1 MGAVLP
7 IAPGMRVLCRD
18 AEWLVQRVDASN
30 DAGTQHAVQVI
41 GVDDLVRGHQAV
53 FLTQLDRIEPVDP
66 KKTRLVLDQS
76 NGFRRAKLFLEAQ
89 LRQMPAAGETP
100 DLDGL
105 GAFDPMAFQL
115 TTVRRALEQLRPR
128 LLLADTVGLGKTIQ
142 VGMVLTE
149 LMRRGRAD
157 RILVLAKKSML
168 TQFQAELWNRFN
180 IPLVRLDSQGIA
192 KLRLKI
198 PTNKNPFEVYHRII
212 ISIDTLKD
220 AGRYRHF
227 LEETRWDV
235 VVIDEAHNVAGAS
248 VPETHQAHR
257 LARLLSRR
265 TDSMLLTTATP
276 HNGRRETFGRLI
288 SLLDPSAIPDPRY
301 REYDAD
307 DIRGFYLMRFKEDVR
322 GQIGQQMTDR
332 MVVPLAQTTTQAT
345 SAEEAVYSILGEMR
359 QAAQQAKA
367 VGNDSDWR
375 NQRLIQYGLYKQFLS
390 SAESCAGTIAKR
402 LERLQQKEPENPEIP
417 YLKQLSSAMGGLS
430 LAQSSRFELLLEQL
444 AAIGWTGKGDSPRVL
459 VFTEYVATQQALAL
473 AIAQAFDLKHSE
485 KFEEQAKQAIASING
500 SCPDI
505 HLMAAVEAFGTQSA
519 PVRIM
524 IATDVAS
531 EGINLHHQCHHVIHY
546 DLPWSIITLIQ
557 RNGRVDRIGQSQR
570 PILRYLM
577 VETQNGLL
585 SGDSAIFARLIEK
598 VEEINRSTRS
608 GESQL
613 MLYDPEKE
621 AEYIAERGLLTGD
634 RHVLEKRTGT
644 DAATTAEAADL
655 ESIITAG
662 NLKDD
667 ADLLAMLLGTSEA
680 TTPQSPKSKTPNS
693 PAPTSTAS
701 PKANRIRF
709 YRDIVFLKEA
719 YQQLQEK
726 QPDYPDL
733 EESGRMVMLTAPED
747 LKRRLGAPSQKE
759 GVIFGSTAIPEEA
772 WPEFDQFR
780 LTEDVERVKLAITA
794 ARNTSGY
801 WSKELLCSET
811 HPIMQW
817 LVERLLMEFARGE
830 APIVTSK
837 HLAAGEL
844 AFCFMGQVPSR
855 AGTPLVVDAHAVR
868 FLPKGK
874 SEIVALDQTL
884 RDAGFAT
891 LANINRPA
899 EIQSAQLLLS
909 AAVDASLEHLTRL
922 EKARQ
927 RRSKPLLEQ
936 EEQRLRDWRRKRRDI
951 IDRRLEELD
960 PKSASAKRLRQERD
974 DMEKY
979 IQDRQQHWRDMHLLP
994 GESPITRLL
1003 LVIEGVTQVADLA
1016 DS

>member
-1 MGAVLP
+1 
-7 IAPGMRVLCRD
+7 MRVLCRD
-18 AEWLVQRVDASN
+18 AEWLVQRVDAAN
-30 DAGTQHAVQVI
+30 DMGTQHAVQVV

-66 KKTRLVLDQS
+66 RKTQLVPDGS

-89 LRQMPAAGETP
+89 LRQMPAASETP

-180 IPLVRLDSQGIA
+180 LPLVRLDSQGIA

-248 VPETHQAHR
+248 VPENHQAHR
-257 LARLLSRR
+257 LARLLARR

-276 HNGRRETFGRLI
+276 HNGKRETFGRLI

-307 DIRGFYLMRFKEDVR
+307 DIRGFYLMRFKEDIR

-332 MVVPLAQTTTQAT
+332 IVTPLAQTTTQAT
-345 SAEEAVYSILGEMR
+345 PAEEAVYGVLGEMR
-359 QAAQQAKA
+359 QAAKEAKA
-367 VGNDSDWR
+367 QGKGADWH

-390 SAESCAGTIAKR
+390 SPESCAGTVTKR
-402 LERLQQKEPENPEIP
+402 INGLAQKDPQNAEIP
-417 YLKQLSSAMGGLS
+417 YLKQLSTTLKGLS
-430 LAQSSRFELLLEQL
+430 LAESSRFKLLLAQL
-444 AAIGWTGKGDSPRVL
+444 DAIGWTGKPNSPRIL
-459 VFTEYVATQQALAL
+459 VFTEYVPTQQALAL
-473 AIAQAFDLKHSE
+473 AIAAHFRLKHSE
-485 KFEEQAKQAIASING
+485 KFEDQAKQAIASING
-500 SCPDI
+500 ACPDI

-519 PVRIM
+519 PVRMM

-557 RNGRVDRIGQSQR
+557 RNGRVDRIGQTHA

-577 VETQNGLL
+577 VETVNGLL
-585 SGDSAIFARLIEK
+585 RGDSAIFGRLIEK

-621 AEYIAERGLLTGD
+621 AEYIAKQGLLAD
-634 RHVLEKRTGT
+634 DPNVLEKRTGT
-644 DAATTAEAADL
+644 DATVTAEANAL

-667 ADLLAMLLGTSEA
+667 DDLLAMLLCGDQETEVGSQDPEGTV
-680 TTPQSPKSKTPNS
+680 QNPNS
-693 PAPTSTAS
+693 KIQNSTPS
-701 PKANRIRF
+701 RIRF
-709 YRDIVFLKEA
+709 YGDMAFLQAA
-719 YQQLQEK
+719 YQLLRETK
-726 QPDYPDL
+726 GDYPDL
-733 EESGRMVMLTAPED
+733 EESGKMVTLTAPED
-747 LKRRLGAPSQKE
+747 LKRRLGAPAQKE
-759 GVIFGSTAIPEEA
+759 SVIFGATAIPDEA
-772 WPEFDQFR
+772 WPEHDQFR
-780 LTEDVERVKLAITA
+780 LTADVERVKLAIAA

-830 APIVTSK
+830 APIITSP
-837 HLAAGEL
+837 HLLSGEL
-844 AFCFMGQVPSR
+844 AFCFMGQVPSK

-868 FLPKGK
+868 ILPKGK
-874 SEIVALDQTL
+874 SEIVSLQQTL
-884 RDAGFAT
+884 SDAGFAT

-899 EIQSAQLLLS
+899 ETQSAQLLLS
-909 AAVDASLEHLTRL
+909 AAVDASVAHLKALEQ
-922 EKARQ
+922 ERQ
-927 RRSKPLLEQ
+927 RRVMPLLRQ
-936 EEQRLRDWRRKRRDI
+936 EERRLRDWRRKRQEI
-951 IDRRLEELD
+951 IDRRLSDLD
-960 PKSASAKRLRQERD
+960 STSATAKRLRQERD

-979 IQDRQQHWRDMHLLP
+979 IKDRQQHWRDMHLLP

-1003 LVIEGVTQVADLA
+1003 LVIEGVG
-1016 DS
+1016 

>member
-1 MGAVLP
+1 MPSTLS

-30 DAGTQHAVQVI
+30 EAGTQHAVQVV

-53 FLTQLDRIEPVDP
+53 FLTQLDHIEPVDP
-66 KKTRLVLDQS
+66 RKTQLVPDSS

-105 GAFDPMAFQL
+105 GAFDPMPFQL
-115 TTVRRALEQLRPR
+115 TTAKRALEQLRPR

-265 TDSMLLTTATP
+265 TDSMVLTTATP
-276 HNGRRETFGRLI
+276 HNGKRETFGRLI

-345 SAEEAVYSILGEMR
+345 PAEEAVYGILGAMR
-359 QAAQQAKA
+359 KTAQGAKA
-367 VGNDSDWR
+367 LGKGADWS
-375 NQRLIQYGLYKQFLS
+375 NHRLIQYGFYKQFLS
-390 SAESCAGTIAKR
+390 SPESCAGTIEKR
-402 LERLQQKEPENPEIP
+402 LDKLKQNEPDNPEIP
-417 YLKQLSSAMGGLS
+417 YLKQLSTAMKGLS
-430 LAQSSRFELLLEQL
+430 LAKSSRFEVLVRQL
-444 AAIGWTGKGDSPRVL
+444 KAIGWTGKADSPRVL

-473 AIAQAFDLKHSE
+473 AIAKAFNLKHSE
-485 KFEEQAKQAIASING
+485 KFEDQPKQAIVSING

-519 PVRIM
+519 PVRMM

-557 RNGRVDRIGQSQR
+557 RNGRVDRIGQTQQ
-570 PILRYLM
+570 PVLRYLM
-577 VETQNGLL
+577 VETENGLL
-585 SGDSAIFARLIEK
+585 SGDSAIFERLIDK

-621 AEYIAERGLLTGD
+621 AEYIAEQGLLIGD
-634 RHVLEKRTGT
+634 QNVLEKRTST
-644 DAATTAEAADL
+644 DAAATAEADAL

-667 ADLLAMLLGTSEA
+667 EDLLAMLLGGGDSSRDGSMESGNDGIGSA
-680 TTPQSPKSKTPNS
+680 GISPIPTPN
-693 PAPTSTAS
+693 AD
-701 PKANRIRF
+701 RIRF
-709 YRDIVFLKEA
+709 YRDMTFLKEA
-719 YQQLQEK
+719 YHLLRETK
-726 QPDYPDL
+726 RDYPDL
-733 EESGRMVMLTAPED
+733 AESGKMVTLTAPED
-747 LKRRLGAPSQKE
+747 LKRRLGAPSQKAS
-759 GVIFGSTAIPEEA
+759 VIFGSTAIPEEA
-772 WPEFDQFR
+772 WPEHDQFR
-780 LTEDVERVKLAITA
+780 LTEDVERVKLAIEA

-830 APIVTSK
+830 APIITSK

-844 AFCFMGQVPSR
+844 AFCFMGQVPSK

-868 FLPKGK
+868 LLPGGKG
-874 SEIVALDQTL
+874 EIVGLEQTL
-884 RDAGFAT
+884 QDAGFET
-891 LANINRPA
+891 LANVNRPA
-899 EIQSAQLLLS
+899 EVQSAQLLLS
-909 AAVDASLEHLTRL
+909 AAVDASLKHLRAL
-922 EKARQ
+922 EKDRQ
-927 RRSKPLLEQ
+927 AGIMPLLRQ
-936 EEQRLRDWRRKRRDI
+936 EERRLKNWRVKRRAMIEQRLDA
-951 IDRRLEELD
+951 LD
-960 PKSASAKRLRQERD
+960 PQSASAKRLRQERE

-979 IQDRQQHWRDMHLLP
+979 IKDRQQHWRDMHLVP

-1003 LVIEGVTQVADLA
+1003 LVIEGVT
-1016 DS
+1016 

>member
-1 MGAVLP
+1 MATPLS

-18 AEWLVQRVDASN
+18 AEWLVQRIDAAN
-30 DAGTQHAVQVI
+30 DSGTQHAVQVV

-53 FLTQLDRIEPVDP
+53 FLTQLDVIEPVDP
-66 KKTRLVLDQS
+66 RKTRLVADDS
-76 NGFRRAKLFLEAQ
+76 KGFRKAKLFLEAQ

-100 DLDGL
+100 DLEGL
-105 GAFDPMAFQL
+105 GAFDPMPFQI
-115 TTVRRALEQLRPR
+115 TTVKRALEQLRPR

-248 VPETHQAHR
+248 VPENHQAHR

-265 TDSMLLTTATP
+265 TDSLLLTTATP
-276 HNGRRETFGRLI
+276 HNGKRETFGRLI

-322 GQIGQQMTDR
+322 GQTGQQMTDR
-332 MVVPLAQTTTQAT
+332 VVVPLAQTTIPAT
-345 SAEEAVYSILGEMR
+345 AAEERVYGLLGEMR
-359 QAAQQAKA
+359 RAAQAAKA
-367 VGNDSDWR
+367 LGKGADWR
-375 NQRLIQYGLYKQFLS
+375 HQRLIQYGFYKQFLS
-390 SAESCAGTIAKR
+390 SPESCVGTIGKR
-402 LERLQQKEPENPEIP
+402 LERLQAKEPDNAEIP
-417 YLKQLSSAMGGLS
+417 YLKQLRAAMQGLT
-430 LAQSSRFELLLEQL
+430 LAQSSRFGLLLQQL
-444 AAIGWTGKGDSPRVL
+444 QALGWTGQGQSPRVL

-473 AIAQAFDLKHSE
+473 AISAHFKLQHSE
-485 KFEEQAKQAIASING
+485 KFEDQAHQAIAAING

-557 RNGRVDRIGQSQR
+557 RNGRVDRIGQTEQ
-570 PILRYLM
+570 PVLRYLM

-585 SGDSAIFARLIEK
+585 SGDAAIFGRLIEK

-621 AEYIAERGLLTGD
+621 AEYIAEQGLLLGD
-634 RHVLEKRTGT
+634 REVLEKRPTADG
-644 DAATTAEAADL
+644 AATAEADAL
-655 ESIITAG
+655 ESIIAAG

-667 ADLLAMLLGTSEA
+667 AALLAMLLGGGEESEA
-680 TTPQSPKSKTPNS
+680 RRQESESAEIQTSKLKLQNPVNGD
-693 PAPTSTAS
+693 
-701 PKANRIRF
+701 RIRF
-709 YRDIVFLKEA
+709 YRDLEFLTAAYDLLREA
-719 YQQLQEK
+719 RS
-726 QPDYPDL
+726 DYPDL
-733 EESGRMVMLTAPED
+733 ETSGQMVTLTAPEE
-747 LKRRLGAPSQKE
+747 LKRRLGAPSQKG
-759 GVIFGSTAIPEEA
+759 GVIFGATAVPEEA
-772 WPEFDQFR
+772 WPKHDQFR
-780 LTEDVERVKLAITA
+780 LTEDVNRVTLAITA

-801 WSKELLCSET
+801 WSQEHLCSET

-817 LVERLLMEFARGE
+817 LVERVLMAFARGE
-830 APIVTSK
+830 APIITSPQ
-837 HLAAGEL
+837 LAAGEL
-844 AFCFMGQVPSR
+844 AFCFVGQVPSK

-868 FLPKGK
+868 ILPKGK
-874 SEIVALDQTL
+874 TAIVGLAQTL
-884 RDAGFAT
+884 QEAGFAT
-891 LANINRPA
+891 LANANRPA
-899 EIQSAQLLLS
+899 ATRPAELLLS
-909 AAVDASLEHLTRL
+909 AAVDASLSHLQQL
-922 EKARQ
+922 EQGRQ
-927 RRSKPLLEQ
+927 RRVMPLLRQ
-936 EEQRLRDWRRKRRDI
+936 EERRLRDWRRKRREI
-951 IDRRLEELD
+951 IDLRLGELD
-960 PKSASAKRLRQERD
+960 PTSATAKRLRQERD
-974 DMEKY
+974 DMAQY
-979 IQDRQQHWRDMHLLP
+979 IESRQREWRDMHMVP

-1003 LVIEGVTQVADLA
+1003 LVIEGV
-1016 DS
+1016 S

>member
-1 MGAVLP
+1 MASPLS

-18 AEWLVQRVDASN
+18 AEWLVQRVDAAN
-30 DAGTQHAVQVI
+30 DAGTQHAVQVV

-66 KKTRLVLDQS
+66 RKTQLVPDGS

-89 LRQMPAAGETP
+89 LRQMPAASETP

-180 IPLVRLDSQGIA
+180 LPLVRLDSQGIA

-248 VPETHQAHR
+248 VPENHQAHR

-276 HNGRRETFGRLI
+276 HNGKRETFGRLI

-307 DIRGFYLMRFKEDVR
+307 DIRGFYLMRFKEDIR

-332 MVVPLAQTTTQAT
+332 IVTPLVQTTTQAT
-345 SAEEAVYSILGEMR
+345 PAEEAVYGVLGEMR
-359 QAAQQAKA
+359 QAAKEAKA
-367 VGNDSDWR
+367 LGKGADWR

-390 SAESCAGTIAKR
+390 SPESCAGTVTKR
-402 LERLQQKEPENPEIP
+402 SNSLTQKEPQNAEIP
-417 YLKQLSSAMGGLS
+417 YLKRLSTALKGLT
-430 LAQSSRFELLLEQL
+430 LADSSRFKLLLEQL
-444 AAIGWTGKGDSPRVL
+444 ESIGWTGKANSPRIL
-459 VFTEYVATQQALAL
+459 VFTEYVPTQQALAL
-473 AIAQAFDLKHSE
+473 AIAAHFRLKHSE
-485 KFEEQAKQAIASING
+485 KFEDQAKQAIASING
-500 SCPDI
+500 ACPDI

-519 PVRIM
+519 PVRMM

-557 RNGRVDRIGQSQR
+557 RNGRVDRIGQTHQ

-577 VETQNGLL
+577 VETANGLL
-585 SGDSAIFARLIEK
+585 SGDSAIFGRLIEK

-621 AEYIAERGLLTGD
+621 AEYIAEQGLLAGD
-634 RHVLEKRTGT
+634 QNVLEKRTGT
-644 DAATTAEAADL
+644 DATVNAEANAL

-667 ADLLAMLLGTSEA
+667 DDLLAMLLGGEEPDDKAEGETGQIPPPSLNH
-680 TTPQSPKSKTPNS
+680 P
-693 PAPTSTAS
+693 PAHSS
-701 PKANRIRF
+701 RIRF
-709 YRDIVFLKEA
+709 YRDMAFLKEA
-719 YQQLQEK
+719 YGLLRETK
-726 QPDYPDL
+726 RDYPDL
-733 EESGRMVMLTAPED
+733 EESGKMVTLTAPAD
-747 LKRRLGAPSQKE
+747 LKRRLGSPSQKE
-759 GVIFGSTAIPEEA
+759 SVIFGATAIPEEA
-772 WPEFDQFR
+772 WPEHDQFR

-830 APIVTSK
+830 APIITSK

-844 AFCFMGQVPSR
+844 AFCFMGQVPSK

-868 FLPKGK
+868 ILPKGK
-874 SEIVALDQTL
+874 SEILSLEQTL
-884 RDAGFAT
+884 SDAGFGT

-899 EIQSAQLLLS
+899 ETQSAQLLLS
-909 AAVDASLEHLTRL
+909 AAVDASLEHLKAL
-922 EKARQ
+922 EQDRQ
-927 RRSKPLLEQ
+927 SRVMPLLRQ
-936 EEQRLRDWRRKRRDI
+936 EERRLRDWRRKRQEI
-951 IDRRLEELD
+951 IDRRLTDLD
-960 PKSASAKRLRQERD
+960 STSATAKRLRQERD

-979 IQDRQQHWRDMHLLP
+979 IKDRQQHWRDMHLLP

-1003 LVIEGVTQVADLA
+1003 LVIEGVG
-1016 DS
+1016 

>member
-1 MGAVLP
+1 MPSTLP

-30 DAGTQHAVQVI
+30 EAGTQHAVQVV

-53 FLTQLDRIEPVDP
+53 FLTQLDHIESVDP
-66 KKTRLVLDQS
+66 RKTQLVPDNS

-89 LRQMPAAGETP
+89 LRQMHTAGETP

-105 GAFDPMAFQL
+105 GAFDPMPFQL
-115 TTVRRALEQLRPR
+115 TTVKRALEQLRPR

-276 HNGRRETFGRLI
+276 HNGKRETFGRLI

-332 MVVPLAQTTTQAT
+332 IVVPLAQTTTQAT
-345 SAEEAVYSILGEMR
+345 PAEEAVYGILGDMR
-359 QAAQQAKA
+359 KAAKEAKA
-367 VGNDSDWR
+367 LGKGADWS
-375 NQRLIQYGLYKQFLS
+375 NHRLIQYGFYKQFLS
-390 SAESCAGTIAKR
+390 SPESCAGTIDKR
-402 LERLQQKEPENPEIP
+402 LDKLKQREPDNPEIP
-417 YLKQLSSAMGGLS
+417 FLKQLSTAMKGMS
-430 LAQSSRFELLLEQL
+430 LAESSRFEMLVKQL
-444 AAIGWTGKGDSPRVL
+444 KAISWTGKVDSPRVL

-473 AIAQAFDLKHSE
+473 AIAKAFTLKHSE
-485 KFEEQAKQAIASING
+485 KFEDQPKQAIASING

-505 HLMAAVEAFGTQSA
+505 HLMATVEAFGTQSA
-519 PVRIM
+519 PVRMM

-557 RNGRVDRIGQSQR
+557 RNGRVDRIGQTQQ
-570 PILRYLM
+570 PVLRYLM
-577 VETQNGLL
+577 VDTENGLL
-585 SGDSAIFARLIEK
+585 SGDSAIFERLIDK

-621 AEYIAERGLLTGD
+621 AEYIAEQGLVTGD
-634 RHVLEKRTGT
+634 QNVLEKRTGT
-644 DAATTAEAADL
+644 DTASTAEADVL

-667 ADLLAMLLGTSEA
+667 QDLLTMLLGGGEEPEAGSQESESA
-680 TTPQSPKSKTPNS
+680 E
-693 PAPTSTAS
+693 AS
-701 PKANRIRF
+701 PTHSPTHLPTYSPGSDRIRF
-709 YRDIVFLKEA
+709 YRDMAFLKEA
-719 YQQLQEK
+719 YQLLRETK
-726 QPDYPDL
+726 RDYPEL
-733 EESGRMVMLTAPED
+733 EESGPMVTLSAPED

-759 GVIFGSTAIPEEA
+759 GVIFGSTAVPEEA
-772 WPEFDQFR
+772 WPEHDQFR
-780 LTEDVERVKLAITA
+780 LTDNVKRVKQAIEA

-830 APIVTSK
+830 APIITSK
-837 HLAAGEL
+837 HLTAGEL
-844 AFCFMGQVPSR
+844 AFCFMGQVPSK

-868 FLPKGK
+868 ILPRGK
-874 SEIVALDQTL
+874 SEIVGLEQTL
-884 RDAGFAT
+884 QDAGFET

-899 EIQSAQLLLS
+899 EVQSAQLLLS
-909 AAVDASLEHLTRL
+909 AAVDASLKHLRAL
-922 EKARQ
+922 EKDRQ
-927 RRSKPLLEQ
+927 AGIMPLLRQ
-936 EEQRLRDWRRKRRDI
+936 EERRLKNWRVKRRDI

-960 PKSASAKRLRQERD
+960 SKSASAQRLRQERE

-979 IQDRQQHWRDMHLLP
+979 IKDRQQHWRDMHLVP

-1003 LVIEGVTQVADLA
+1003 LVIEGVT
-1016 DS
+1016 

>member
-1 MGAVLP
+1 MASPLS

-18 AEWLVQRVDASN
+18 AEWLVQRVDAAN
-30 DAGTQHAVQVI
+30 DAGTQHAVQVV

-53 FLTQLDRIEPVDP
+53 FLTQLDYIEPVDP
-66 KKTRLVLDQS
+66 RKTQLVPDGS

-89 LRQMPAAGETP
+89 LRQMPAASETP
-100 DLDGL
+100 DLEGL
-105 GAFDPMAFQL
+105 GAFDPMPFQL
-115 TTVRRALEQLRPR
+115 TTVRRSLEQLRPR

-149 LMRRGRAD
+149 LMRRGRAN

-180 IPLVRLDSQGIA
+180 LPLVRLDSQGIA

-248 VPETHQAHR
+248 VPENHQAHR

-276 HNGRRETFGRLI
+276 HNGKRETFGRLI

-307 DIRGFYLMRFKEDVR
+307 DIRGFYLMRFKEDIR

-332 MVVPLAQTTTQAT
+332 IVTPLAQTTTQAT
-345 SAEEAVYSILGEMR
+345 PTEEAVYGVLGEMR
-359 QAAQQAKA
+359 QAAKAAKA
-367 VGNDSDWR
+367 LGQGADWR

-390 SAESCAGTIAKR
+390 SPESCGGTVTKR
-402 LERLQQKEPENPEIP
+402 LNGLTQKDPKNAEIP
-417 YLKQLSSAMGGLS
+417 YLKQLSTALKGLS
-430 LAQSSRFELLLEQL
+430 LAESSRFALLLAQL
-444 AAIGWTGKGDSPRVL
+444 EAIGWAGKADSPRIL
-459 VFTEYVATQQALAL
+459 VFTEYVPTQQALAL
-473 AIAQAFDLKHSE
+473 AIAAHFNLKHSE
-485 KFEEQAKQAIASING
+485 KFEDQAKQAIASING
-500 SCPDI
+500 ACPDI

-519 PVRIM
+519 PVRMM

-557 RNGRVDRIGQSQR
+557 RNGRVDRIGQTHQ

-577 VETQNGLL
+577 VETANGLL
-585 SGDSAIFARLIEK
+585 SGDSAIFGRLIEK

-621 AEYIAERGLLTGD
+621 AEYIAEQGLLAGD
-634 RHVLEKRTGT
+634 QHVLENRTGT
-644 DAATTAEAADL
+644 DATDNAEANAL

-667 ADLLAMLLGTSEA
+667 DDLLAMLLGGGEEPDVSSQEPKA
-680 TTPQSPKSKTPNS
+680 SGQNPQSLIQNS
-693 PAPTSTAS
+693 PSS
-701 PKANRIRF
+701 RIRF
-709 YRDIVFLKEA
+709 YRDLAFLKEA
-719 YQQLQEK
+719 YGLLRETK
-726 QPDYPDL
+726 RDYPDL
-733 EESGRMVMLTAPED
+733 EESGKMVTLTAPAD
-747 LKRRLGAPSQKE
+747 LKRRLGSPSQKE
-759 GVIFGSTAIPEEA
+759 SVIFGATAIPEEA
-772 WPEFDQFR
+772 WPEHDQFR

-817 LVERLLMEFARGE
+817 LVERLLLEFARGE
-830 APIVTSK
+830 APIITSK

-844 AFCFMGQVPSR
+844 AFCFMGQVPSKV
-855 AGTPLVVDAHAVR
+855 GTPLVVNAHAVR
-868 FLPKGK
+868 ILPKGK
-874 SEIVALDQTL
+874 SQILSLEQTL
-884 RDAGFAT
+884 SDAGFET

-899 EIQSAQLLLS
+899 ETQSAQLLLS
-909 AAVDASLEHLTRL
+909 AAVDASLEHLKAL
-922 EKARQ
+922 EQDRQ
-927 RRSKPLLEQ
+927 SRVMPLLRQ
-936 EEQRLRDWRRKRRDI
+936 EERRLRDWRRKRQEI
-951 IDRRLEELD
+951 IDRRLAELD
-960 PKSASAKRLRQERD
+960 PTSATAKRLRQERD

-979 IQDRQQHWRDMHLLP
+979 IKDRQQHWRDMHLLP

-1003 LVIEGVTQVADLA
+1003 LVIEGAGQR
-1016 DS
+1016 